1 MFQGGLWLLITAV
14 KKIFCFVKCM
24 YIVQNVTFHAL
35 YYYFSC
41 KGYNKAFF
49 KFKWSYAYKNNSYAN
64 YAIFN
69 ILLFLSYLCVG
80 VLRKVFRVL
89 VVDYTVSHYCFSFHI
104 WYLKYC
110 SWFSCMCT
118 LKRLQI
124 FGFLILIVGS
134 LLLLLLL
141 FVYIISVY
149 TIVFILQNICI
160 CAVVLFFLGCSKN
173 SLFKKVQ
180 SIFCF
185 FLQSNKFRN
194 NAILQLF
201 VFFILCDFTKNDKYV
216 IIWAVY
222 KITKLLVGF
231 SVN

>member
-1 MFQGGLWLLITAV
+1 MISLNNTVKFQGGLWLLITAV

-24 YIVQNVTFHAL
+24 YIVQNVTFHASF
-35 YYYFSC
+35 YYFSC

-49 KFKWSYAYKNNSYAN
+49 KFKWSYAYKKNSYAN

-80 VLRKVFRVL
+80 VLRKVFCVL

-124 FGFLILIVGS
+124 FGFPILIVGS
-134 LLLLLLL
+134 LLL
-141 FVYIISVY
+141 FVCLHYFSIY
-149 TIVFILQNICI
+149 YCI
-160 CAVVLFFLGCSKN
+160 YFTEYMYMCCCVVFLGCSKN

-185 FLQSNKFRN
+185 F
-194 NAILQLF
+194 
-201 VFFILCDFTKNDKYV
+201 FIV
-216 IIWAVY
+216 Q
-222 KITKLLVGF
+222 
-231 SVN
+231 

>member
-1 MFQGGLWLLITAV
+1 MHVYCTKMLLFMHYFIIFHV
-14 KKIFCFVKCM
+14 KVIIRLSLNSNDHMHMKKIHMRITQFSISYCF
-24 YIVQNVTFHAL
+24 
-35 YYYFSC
+35 
-41 KGYNKAFF
+41 
-49 KFKWSYAYKNNSYAN
+49 
-64 YAIFN
+64 FN

-110 SWFSCMCT
+110 SWFSCMMCT

-124 FGFLILIVGS
+124 FGFPILIVGY
-134 LLLLLLL
+134 LLL
-141 FVYIISVY
+141 FFFFTLFQYILY
-149 TIVFILQNICI
+149 TIVFILQNICYM
-160 CAVVLFFLGCSKN
+160 CCCVVFLGCSKN
-173 SLFKKVQ
+173 SLFKKVR
-180 SIFCF
+180 SIFF
-185 FLQSNKFRN
+185 FFFQSNKFRN

-222 KITKLLVGF
+222 KIM
-231 SVN
+231 